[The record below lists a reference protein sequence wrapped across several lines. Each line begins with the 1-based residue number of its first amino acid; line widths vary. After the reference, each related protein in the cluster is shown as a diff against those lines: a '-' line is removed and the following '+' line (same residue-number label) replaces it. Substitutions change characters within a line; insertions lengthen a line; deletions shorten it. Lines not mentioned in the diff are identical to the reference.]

1 MFLAFSL
8 QETIEIAINLILNQN
23 VNVNITR
30 RKLENLFLFVTSPT
44 HFLFNGNHN
53 NQIGDATV
61 DSPLVSATFK
71 CFLI

>member
-23 VNVNITR
+23 VNVNITK

-44 HFLFNGNHN
+44 HFLFNG
-53 NQIGDATV
+53 DATV